1 MRELMNKLGYSF
13 KDEELLRRALTRR
26 SAIEE
31 RVRLRGGLTRRSAI
45 EERVKGA
52 ADNDYQSLE
61 FVGDAALKPVV
72 TFLLFKNDPRIT
84 QSSLDEKVRPL
95 IANDGVMLRIARE
108 LNIDSYLI
116 KGEGERE
123 VTDKMRVDAVE
134 AILGAVYLDSMLHTK
149 GKKSFIVVIQK
160 LWSPFMELGAA
171 AADRHG
177 EGHVTVAAPAPV
189 IVPKSVTTGR
199 AKEPHTAVAAP
210 KPRLAVPA
218 PVPVAAPPLLSPRG
232 SRLFCSLNM
241 AEISVEKFEK
251 IIGEQDDVNRQNIG
265 KRGDTPLITLCRCP
279 KLRPDKEIPKMRVL
293 LAHGALWTAKN
304 REGKDALEVL
314 REKDPERTPESLGLS
329 R

>member
-251 IIGEQDDVNRQNIG
+251 IIGVF
-265 KRGDTPLITLCRCP
+265 KRPAQKGFKYSFRYKLEEAKTLVLCFY
-279 KLRPDKEIPKMRVL
+279 LDEIPPKFFN
-293 LAHGALWTAKN
+293 AYYDWTRQEKKLKKKVGKWLK
-304 REGKDALEVL
+304 REFNK
-314 REKDPERTPESLGLS
+314 K
-329 R
+329 